1 MPKITYNDFQ
11 GNSEAAAKH
20 AELLERLGGEES
32 VEAEWIAK
40 IDSCLKRLSK
50 PIFESEWVLKNTGHL
65 GVL

>member
-1 MPKITYNDFQ
+1 MSHVALARINDFQ
-11 GNSEAAAKH
+11 GNSEAASKH

-50 PIFESEWVLKNTGHL
+50 PIFES
-65 GVL
+65 